1 MLSPTARRTP
11 GRRTPGRP
19 SPGRPSPG
27 RTNPGRQARTPV
39 WLALALA
46 VFGCSQALDKPTVSA
61 AIDKEMA
68 TEPRSRDCVSVAG
81 PGQITWPLKATIT
94 SATQW
99 PNPILEAMQKAGYLT
114 LDTRSAGLAGL
125 VGAADSVVITPSA
138 EAASWYDPQR
148 GFCIG
153 RFTVADVTR
162 IEAPGSGPGTP
173 SEAEFTW
180 RLADVPAWAQ
190 RPEFNA
196 IPGLASTSTG
206 SAHLEKTNDGWVAT
220 AVRI

>member
-1 MLSPTARRTP
+1 MPSLTSKTKT
-11 GRRTPGRP
+11 RP
-19 SPGRPSPG
+19 STRGS
-27 RTNPGRQARTPV
+27 
-39 WLALALA
+39 ALAAMALMLL
-46 VFGCSQALDKPTVSA
+46 GCSHSLDKATIAA

-68 TEPRSRDCVSVAG
+68 TEPRSRDCVVVAG
-81 PGQITWPLKATIT
+81 PGQVTWPLKAVIT

-114 LDTRSAGLAGL
+114 LDTQKAGLASI
-125 VGAADSVVITPSA
+125 VGASDNVLITPTP

-153 RFTVADVTR
+153 RFKTDTVTR
-162 IEAPGSGPGTP
+162 FDAPGSGTGTP
-173 SEAEFTW
+173 TDAEFTW

-190 RPEFNA
+190 RAEFNA
-196 IPGLASTSTG
+196 IPGLAADAPG
-206 SAHLEKTNDGWVAT
+206 SAHLEKTSDGWVAT

>member
-1 MLSPTARRTP
+1 MPTRRPPLARLLP
-11 GRRTPGRP
+11 
-19 SPGRPSPG
+19 
-27 RTNPGRQARTPV
+27 
-39 WLALALA
+39 ALALSL
-46 VFGCSQALDKPTVSA
+46 FGCSQPLDKATVAA

-68 TEPRSRDCVSVAG
+68 TEPRSRDCVTVAG
-81 PGQITWPLKATIT
+81 PGQITWPLKASIT

-99 PNPILEAMQKAGYLT
+99 PNPILGAMQKAGYLT
-114 LDTRSAGLAGL
+114 LETESAGLARL
-125 VGAADSVVITPSA
+125 AGANDSVVITPSA
-138 EAASWYDPQR
+138 EAIRWYDPQR

-153 RFTVADVTR
+153 RFKVAEVSRFD
-162 IEAPGSGPGTP
+162 APGSGPGTP

-180 RLADVPAWAQ
+180 RLADVPSWAQ

-196 IPGLASTSTG
+196 IPGLAASATG